1 MMTKK
6 IYVATNLYKNTC
18 TNDKKFITIIAFS
31 LVVVILGLQGTAMHR
46 VFAATS
52 DLKNITSSSITEKNN
67 NILLTKI
74 LAKNLENHLQKA
86 GAIVEI
92 TSKLPQVRNVPY
104 AHLLNQTLNTLHG
117 IPQYADIQKRQVA
130 KDMLSS
136 NSGFQIVIFIMPNG
150 DIYFDEPYS
159 RQQKSNNN
167 QSCISRLL
175 QRSN

>member
-1 MMTKK
+1 MYKYKK
-6 IYVATNLYKNTC
+6 I
-18 TNDKKFITIIAFS
+18 ITIIAFS
-31 LVVVILGLQGTAMHR
+31 LVVVILGVQATAMHR

-52 DLKNITSSSITEKNN
+52 DLRNITSSNITEKNN

-92 TSKLPQVRNVPY
+92 TSKLPQVRNIPY
-104 AHLLNQTLNTLHG
+104 AHLLSQTLDTLHG

-136 NSGFQIVIFIMPNG
+136 NSGFQIVVFIMPNG

-159 RQQKSNNN
+159 RQQKLTTTNLALVRCS
-167 QSCISRLL
+167 L
-175 QRSN
+175 